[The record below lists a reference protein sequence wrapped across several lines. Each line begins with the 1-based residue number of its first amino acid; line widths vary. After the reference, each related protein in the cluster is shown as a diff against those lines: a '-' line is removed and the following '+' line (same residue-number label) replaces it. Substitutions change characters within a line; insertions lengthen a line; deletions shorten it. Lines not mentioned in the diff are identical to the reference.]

1 MLYLIKGNE
10 IQSPSLVVT
19 HDPLF
24 ANADPVNYI
33 EAKKERNIFSYR
45 SFVPESI
52 IKNEL
57 ETIAENVDGSIGVI
71 KERYEIYKGE
81 KSYENNNL

>member
-1 MLYLIKGNE
+1 MKSKAQLI
-10 IQSPSLVVT
+10 VVT
-19 HDPLF
+19 HDPII
-24 ANADPVNYI
+24 AVNADPVNYI

-71 KERYEIYKGE
+71 KERYEIYKRGE
-81 KSYENNNL
+81 KLWK